1 MVEKKLLYC
10 PDRNQ
15 WWPLPDGTRVAK
27 ATDGSER
34 IYPEH
39 VAGIIG
45 AIMLQP
51 ELKPEVLPQR
61 PVSEMKFVLVTPN
74 SQNQFPRDGKTL
86 TYGMVTRSL
95 EYN

>member
-1 MVEKKLLYC
+1 MAENRLLFC
-10 PDRNQ
+10 PDKNQ
-15 WWPLPDGTRVAK
+15 WWPLPDGTRVVNAP
-27 ATDGSER
+27 DGSER

-61 PVSEMKFVLVTPN
+61 PASEMKFVLVTPN
-74 SQNQFPRDGKTL
+74 SDNQFPTDGKML
-86 TYGMVTRSL
+86 TYGMITKSL
-95 EYN
+95 V